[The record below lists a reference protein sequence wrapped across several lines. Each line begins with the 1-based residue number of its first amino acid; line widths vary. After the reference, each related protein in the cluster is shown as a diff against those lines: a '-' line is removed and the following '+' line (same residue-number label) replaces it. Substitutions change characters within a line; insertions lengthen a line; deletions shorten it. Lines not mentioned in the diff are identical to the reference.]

1 MSFFRLLSLVLCLA
15 LLSVFAP
22 AETSAALKSDATAKQ
37 KVQAENRKA
46 SVDEK
51 LSELEK
57 KLSAR
62 EAENEAAEND
72 LKKADQSISEANRR
86 LRTLKTERS
95 TVEQRLSE
103 LRQDGRSVERDLRE
117 ARSRYEQIMRAQYVH
132 AQRHSWQSLIEGG
145 NPNELARTAAELRY
159 LSLAQQEAAKALT
172 QKQTQIDTVE
182 KETRARRAELSRI
195 AREEEENHAKLL
207 DEKRDRQAAVKKLAR
222 EIATQ
227 QAAIEKL
234 KKDQT
239 RLENLVASIDK
250 RLERERAAEE
260 AAARAEAAKRAA
272 AAQKNQKPI
281 APLPSGSFAQSKGR
295 LIRPVLGRVA
305 AGFGSRR
312 TGSAVWQG
320 ILFSAPEGAEVSACA
335 AGRVVFSDWLRGYG
349 NLLIIDHGGTY
360 MSVYANNESVL
371 KNVGDKVT
379 AGETISTVGTSGASD
394 EPGLYFEIRYKGK
407 PINPQPWLAK

>member
-145 NPNELARTAAELRY
+145 NPNELARTTAELRY

-207 DEKRDRQAAVKKLAR
+207 DEKRDRQAAVKKLA
-222 EIATQ
+222 
-227 QAAIEKL
+227 L
-234 KKDQT
+234 DCH
-239 RLENLVASIDK
+239 
-250 RLERERAAEE
+250 
-260 AAARAEAAKRAA
+260 
-272 AAQKNQKPI
+272 P
-281 APLPSGSFAQSKGR
+281 
-295 LIRPVLGRVA
+295 
-305 AGFGSRR
+305 
-312 TGSAVWQG
+312 TG
-320 ILFSAPEGAEVSACA
+320 
-335 AGRVVFSDWLRGYG
+335 G
-349 NLLIIDHGGTY
+349 N
-360 MSVYANNESVL
+360 
-371 KNVGDKVT
+371 
-379 AGETISTVGTSGASD
+379 
-394 EPGLYFEIRYKGK
+394 
-407 PINPQPWLAK
+407 